1 MGTTMIENRLSGKR
15 VLIVLDDVK
24 EIRQLEDLCGNCE
37 WFGQGSVIIITTRD
51 AGVLNLFKV
60 DYVYEME
67 EMDENES
74 LELFCFH
81 AFGEPNPKEDFNELA
96 RNVVAY
102 CGGLLL
108 ALEVLGSYL
117 HGRRIDEWESVLS
130 KLKQIPNYQVQEKL
144 RISFDGLRDPM
155 EKDIFLD
162 VCCFFIGKDRAYV
175 TEILNGCGLHA
186 DIGIPVL
193 IERSLVKI
201 EKNNKLGMHPLL
213 QQMGREIIRGS
224 SIKELGKRSRLWF
237 HEDVLD
243 VLIVGFV
250 EEIIKNRG
258 EKRDNTYVEE
268 IELFYSNSNCSQ

>member
-1 MGTTMIENRLSGKR
+1 
-15 VLIVLDDVK
+15 
-24 EIRQLEDLCGNCE
+24 
-37 WFGQGSVIIITTRD
+37 
-51 AGVLNLFKV
+51 
-60 DYVYEME
+60 ME

-186 DIGIPVL
+186 DIGIHVL
-193 IERSLVKI
+193 IECSLVKI

-243 VLIVGFV
+243 VLIIGFDQSYIEGLALQLHLSIGDFFKV
-250 EEIIKNRG
+250 EAFKEM
-258 EKRDNTYVEE
+258 KRLRLLRLDHVQLTGDYGYLSKQLRWIYWKGFPLNY
-268 IELFYSNSNCSQ
+268 IPNNFYLEGVIAIDLKHSNLKLL